1 MTIIIG
7 VAFVVLGAA
16 AFIYSLPRGGRVAR
30 FVGTNWEGYAVVMMI
45 SLLAVG
51 LVMIISGIAEVAQ

>member
-1 MTIIIG
+1 MTVITG
-7 VAFVVLGAA
+7 VVFVVVAVT

-45 SLLAVG
+45 SLLASGAVLIVSG
-51 LVMIISGIAEVAQ
+51 LSELAN